1 MDNTAEQYRRFLHGD
16 NDAIAEIIT
25 VHRAGLELFL
35 QTIVG
40 DAQLAEELTQ
50 ETFVKIFIKK
60 PRFKPTASFKTWL
73 YTIGKNEALR
83 YLKKQKR
90 SVPLSYDDAVL
101 LPDDAPT
108 VEEQY
113 FADERKHAV
122 HTVLGK
128 LNPAYREILWLT
140 YFEGLS
146 NKECALMLGK
156 NVHSIES
163 LVSRA
168 RKALKDQLRKDGFLD
183 ENE

>member
-1 MDNTAEQYRRFLHGD
+1 MDYAAEQYRRFLHGD
-16 NDAIAEIIT
+16 TDAIAEIIQL
-25 VHRAGLELFL
+25 HRAGLELFL

-60 PRFKPTASFKTWL
+60 PRYKPTASFKTWL

-90 SVPLSYDDAVL
+90 SIPLSYEDAL
-101 LPDDAPT
+101 LIPDDAPT
-108 VEEQY
+108 AEEQY
-113 FADERKHAV
+113 FADEDRQNVHA
-122 HTVLGK
+122 VLGK

-146 NKECALMLGK
+146 NKECALMLNK

-163 LVSRA
+163 LLSRA
-168 RKALKDQLRKDGFLD
+168 RKSLKDQLRKDGFLY